1 MSPRVE
7 TSTTLWYI
15 QAARGLSV
23 HFNREGIMRRQ
34 MDRVV
39 IACSAAAFAVALA
52 WTPVSAAEKDKEMS
66 VKMPGTSGPQA
77 KSGPGCGLGYLLF
90 QGQRGLLPQILAA
103 TTNGT
108 FGNQTF
114 GMTTGTSGCSQ
125 DGIVSREHE
134 TAVYAQATI
143 ENLSQEMA
151 QGQGEHLASL
161 ATLMGVPAELHAA
174 FFQLTQQ
181 HYATLFPTEQ
191 NDAAQMLTALKT
203 VLSADPVLASV
214 VSPA

>member
-1 MSPRVE
+1 MQIRME
-7 TSTTLWYI
+7 RALT
-15 QAARGLSV
+15 
-23 HFNREGIMRRQ
+23 
-34 MDRVV
+34 VV
-39 IACSAAAFAVALA
+39 SAATLAVALA
-52 WTPVSAAEKDKEMS
+52 WTPASAAEKDKSMS
-66 VKMPGTSGPQA
+66 VKLPGSGGPMA
-77 KSGPGCGLGYLLF
+77 ASGPGCGLGYMLF
-90 QGQRGLLPQILAA
+90 QGQRGVLPQILAA

-191 NDAAQMLTALKT
+191 NDAVQMLTALKA
-203 VLSADPVLASV
+203 VLAADPVLASA

>member
-1 MSPRVE
+1 MQKPMER
-7 TSTTLWYI
+7 TLM
-15 QAARGLSV
+15 AL
-23 HFNREGIMRRQ
+23 
-34 MDRVV
+34 
-39 IACSAAAFAVALA
+39 SAATLAVTLS
-52 WTPVSAAEKDKEMS
+52 WTPALAAEKDKSLS
-66 VKMPGTSGPQA
+66 VKLPGSSGPMA
-77 KSGPGCGLGYLLF
+77 ASGPGCGLGYMLF
-90 QGQRGLLPQILAA
+90 QGQRGVLPQILAA

-134 TAVYAQATI
+134 TALYARATI

-161 ATLMGVPAELHAA
+161 AVLMGVPAELHPA

-181 HYATLFPTEQ
+181 HYATLFPTADTDPSE
-191 NDAAQMLTALKT
+191 MLAALKA
-203 VLSADPVLASV
+203 LLAADPVLASAA
-214 VSPA
+214 SPA

>member
-1 MSPRVE
+1 
-7 TSTTLWYI
+7 
-15 QAARGLSV
+15 
-23 HFNREGIMRRQ
+23 MRRQ
-34 MDRVV
+34 IGRAF
-39 IACSAAAFAVALA
+39 IACSAATLVVALA
-52 WTPVSAAEKDKEMS
+52 WAPPSAAEKGKELS
-66 VKMPGTSGPQA
+66 VKLPGAGGPMA
-77 KSGPGCGLGYLLF
+77 KSGPGCGLGYMLF
-90 QGQRGLLPQILAA
+90 QGQRGLLPQVLAA

-134 TAVYAQATI
+134 TALYAQATI

-161 ATLMGVPAELHAA
+161 ASLMGVPADLQPV

-181 HYATLFPTEQ
+181 HYATLFPGER
-191 NDAAQMLTALKT
+191 NDAAEMLTALKAI
-203 VLSADPVLASV
+203 LAADPVLASV
-214 VSPA
+214 IPPA

>member
-1 MSPRVE
+1 M
-7 TSTTLWYI
+7 
-15 QAARGLSV
+15 
-23 HFNREGIMRRQ
+23 
-34 MDRVV
+34 
-39 IACSAAAFAVALA
+39 
-52 WTPVSAAEKDKEMS
+52 
-66 VKMPGTSGPQA
+66 
-77 KSGPGCGLGYLLF
+77 LF
-90 QGQRGLLPQILAA
+90 QGQRGVLPQVLAA

-108 FGNQTF
+108 FWSQTF

-151 QGQGEHLASL
+151 QGQGEHLVSL

-181 HYATLFPTEQ
+181 HYAALFPTDQ
-191 NDAAQMLTALKT
+191 NDAVAMLAALKT
-203 VLSADPVLASV
+203 VMAADPVLASV
-214 VSPA
+214 ASPA

>member
-1 MSPRVE
+1 
-7 TSTTLWYI
+7 
-15 QAARGLSV
+15 
-23 HFNREGIMRRQ
+23 MRKQ
-34 MDRVV
+34 MGRAL
-39 IACSAAAFAVALA
+39 IAVSAATFAVALT
-52 WTPVSAAEKDKEMS
+52 WTPASAAEKET
-66 VKMPGTSGPQA
+66 VKLPGTSGPMA
-77 KSGPGCGLGYLLF
+77 KSGPGCGLGYMLF
-90 QGQRGLLPQILAA
+90 QGQRGLVPQILAA

-108 FGNQTF
+108 FANQTF

-161 ATLMGVPAELHAA
+161 ATLMGVPAELHGA

-181 HYATLFPTEQ
+181 HYASLFPTEN

-203 VLSADPVLASV
+203 VLAADPVLASV

>member
-1 MSPRVE
+1 
-7 TSTTLWYI
+7 
-15 QAARGLSV
+15 
-23 HFNREGIMRRQ
+23 MRKQ
-34 MDRVV
+34 MGRSLV
-39 IACSAAAFAVALA
+39 AGSAAILAVALA
-52 WTPVSAAEKDKEMS
+52 WTPASAADKEMS

-90 QGQRGLLPQILAA
+90 QGQRGILPQILAA

-114 GMTTGTSGCSQ
+114 GMTTGTSGCSP

-134 TAVYAQATI
+134 AAVYAEATI

-161 ATLMGVPAELHAA
+161 ATLMGVPGELQPV
-174 FFQLTQQ
+174 FFQLTQE
-181 HYATLFPTEQ
+181 HYATLFPTAQ
-191 NDAAQMLTALKT
+191 NDSTAMLATLKT
-203 VLSADPVLASV
+203 LLAADPVLASV

>member
-1 MSPRVE
+1 MRKQVE
-7 TSTTLWYI
+7 R
-15 QAARGLSV
+15 A
-23 HFNREGIMRRQ
+23 F
-34 MDRVV
+34 
-39 IACSAAAFAVALA
+39 IACSVAAFAVALA

-66 VKMPGTSGPQA
+66 VKMPGTSGPQS

-90 QGQRGLLPQILAA
+90 QGQRGILPQILAA

-114 GMTTGTSGCSQ
+114 GMTTGTSGCSP

-134 TAVYAQATI
+134 TALYAQATI

-161 ATLMGVPAELHAA
+161 ATLMGVPADLQPA
-174 FFQLTQQ
+174 FFQLTQE
-181 HYATLFPTEQ
+181 HYATLFPSAQ
-191 NDAAQMLTALKT
+191 NDSTAMLTALT
-203 VLSADPVLASV
+203 SLLAADPVLASV

>member
-1 MSPRVE
+1 MQIRVE
-7 TSTTLWYI
+7 RALT
-15 QAARGLSV
+15 
-23 HFNREGIMRRQ
+23 
-34 MDRVV
+34 VV
-39 IACSAAAFAVALA
+39 SAATLAVALA
-52 WTPVSAAEKDKEMS
+52 FAPASAAEKDKEMS
-66 VKMPGTSGPQA
+66 VKMPGTSGPQS

-90 QGQRGLLPQILAA
+90 QGQRGILPQILAA

-114 GMTTGTSGCSQ
+114 GMTTGTSGCSP

-134 TAVYAQATI
+134 TALYAQATI

-161 ATLMGVPAELHAA
+161 ATLMGVPAELHAT
-174 FFQLTQQ
+174 FFELTQQ

-191 NDAAQMLTALKT
+191 NDAVQMLTALRT
-203 VLSADPVLASV
+203 VLAADPVLASV

>member
-1 MSPRVE
+1 
-7 TSTTLWYI
+7 
-15 QAARGLSV
+15 
-23 HFNREGIMRRQ
+23 MRKQ
-34 MDRVV
+34 MKRAL
-39 IACSAAAFAVALA
+39 IACSATAFAVALA
-52 WTPVSAAEKDKEMS
+52 WTPASAAEKDKTMS
-66 VKMPGTSGPQA
+66 VKLPGSGGPLA
-77 KSGPGCGLGYLLF
+77 GSGPGCGLGFLLF
-90 QGQRGLLPQILAA
+90 QGQRGVLPQVLAA

-108 FGNQTF
+108 FWSQTF

-174 FFQLTQQ
+174 FFRLTQQ
-181 HYATLFPTEQ
+181 HYATLFPSEQ
-191 NDAAQMLTALKT
+191 NDATAMLVALKT
-203 VLSADPVLASV
+203 LLAADPVLASA

>member
-1 MSPRVE
+1 
-7 TSTTLWYI
+7 
-15 QAARGLSV
+15 
-23 HFNREGIMRRQ
+23 MRKQ
-34 MDRVV
+34 MGRAVNV
-39 IACSAAAFAVALA
+39 GSAAALALALA
-52 WTPVSAAEKDKEMS
+52 WTPVSAAEKDSMS

-90 QGQRGLLPQILAA
+90 QGQKGLVPQVLAA

-125 DGIVSREHE
+125 DGLVSREHE

-161 ATLMGVPAELHAA
+161 ATLMGVPAELHAS

-181 HYATLFPTEQ
+181 HYVTLFPTEQ
-191 NDAAQMLTALKT
+191 NDATQMLTALKA
-203 VLSADPVLASV
+203 VLAADPALASV

>member
-1 MSPRVE
+1 MRKQMERV
-7 TSTTLWYI
+7 LI
-15 QAARGLSV
+15 V
-23 HFNREGIMRRQ
+23 
-34 MDRVV
+34 
-39 IACSAAAFAVALA
+39 CSAATFAVALA
-52 WTPVSAAEKDKEMS
+52 WTPASAAEKSKEMS
-66 VKMPGTSGPQA
+66 VKLPGAGGPTA
-77 KSGPGCGLGYLLF
+77 KSGPGCGLGYMLF
-90 QGQRGLLPQILAA
+90 QGQRGLLPQVLAA

-108 FGNQTF
+108 FGSQTF

-161 ATLMGVPAELHAA
+161 ASLMGVPADLQPV

-181 HYATLFPTEQ
+181 HYATLFPSEQ

-203 VLSADPVLASV
+203 ILAADPVLASV

>member
-1 MSPRVE
+1 MQKRME
-7 TSTTLWYI
+7 RAL
-15 QAARGLSV
+15 G
-23 HFNREGIMRRQ
+23 
-34 MDRVV
+34 V
-39 IACSAAAFAVALA
+39 ISAATLAVALA
-52 WTPVSAAEKDKEMS
+52 WSPALAADKEMS
-66 VKMPGTSGPQA
+66 VKLPGSSGPGSA
-77 KSGPGCGLGYLLF
+77 SGPGCGLGYMLF
-90 QGQRGLLPQILAA
+90 QGQRGLLPQVLAA

-161 ATLMGVPAELHAA
+161 ATLLGVPSELHAA
-174 FFQLTQQ
+174 FFQVTQAN
-181 HYATLFPTEQ
+181 YATLFPTEQ
-191 NDAAQMLTALKT
+191 TDAGAMLTALKA

>member
-1 MSPRVE
+1 MQKR
-7 TSTTLWYI
+7 I
-15 QAARGLSV
+15 ARSLIVLSV
-23 HFNREGIMRRQ
+23 
-34 MDRVV
+34 
-39 IACSAAAFAVALA
+39 AAFAVTVSGTSA
-52 WTPVSAAEKDKEMS
+52 SAAESMS
-66 VKMPGTSGPQA
+66 VKLPGASGPKA
-77 KSGPGCGLGYLLF
+77 GSGPGCGLGYMLF
-90 QGQRGLLPQILAA
+90 QGQRGVLPQVLAA

-108 FGNQTF
+108 FWSQTF
-114 GMTTGTSGCSQ
+114 GMSTGTSGCSQ

-161 ATLMGVPAELHAA
+161 ATLMGVPADLHAA

-181 HYATLFPTEQ
+181 HYATLFPTAA
-191 NDAAQMLTALKT
+191 NDAAQMLAALKT
-203 VLSADPVLASV
+203 VLAADPVLASV

>member
-1 MSPRVE
+1 MQKRME
-7 TSTTLWYI
+7 RALT
-15 QAARGLSV
+15 
-23 HFNREGIMRRQ
+23 
-34 MDRVV
+34 VV
-39 IACSAAAFAVALA
+39 SAAALTVALA
-52 WTPVSAAEKDKEMS
+52 WTPASAAEKTMS
-66 VKMPGTSGPQA
+66 VKMPGSGGPTA
-77 KSGPGCGLGYLLF
+77 ASGPGCGLGYMLF
-90 QGQRGLLPQILAA
+90 QGQRGVLPQILAA

-134 TAVYAQATI
+134 TALYAQATI

-181 HYATLFPTEQ
+181 HYATLFPSEH
-191 NDAAQMLTALKT
+191 NDAGHMLTALRT
-203 VLSADPVLASV
+203 VLAADPVLASV

>member
-1 MSPRVE
+1 
-7 TSTTLWYI
+7 
-15 QAARGLSV
+15 
-23 HFNREGIMRRQ
+23 MRKQ
-34 MDRVV
+34 MGRAV
-39 IACSAAAFAVALA
+39 ITCSAAALAVALA
-52 WTPVSAAEKDKEMS
+52 WTPATAAEKDTMS

-77 KSGPGCGLGYLLF
+77 RSGPGCGLGYLLF
-90 QGQRGLLPQILAA
+90 QGQKGLIPQVLAA

-134 TAVYAQATI
+134 AEVYAQATI

-191 NDAAQMLTALKT
+191 NDAALMLTALKS
-203 VLSADPVLASV
+203 VLATDPVLASV
-214 VSPA
+214 GSPA